1 MSVAKKRVRAG
12 VFPGTYNRENEVR
25 HELRKEPFVMVD
37 ARPFQI
43 LSHLRLAF
51 ATQPDT
57 DLTDGQLLQSFL
69 AQRNEAAFA
78 TLVRRHA
85 AMVLGVCLL
94 MAGNH
99 DDAEGA
105 LPATAVV
112 LPRKA
117 ASAYGL

>member
-1 MSVAKKRVRAG
+1 
-12 VFPGTYNRENEVR
+12 
-25 HELRKEPFVMVD
+25 MVD

-85 AMVLGVCLL
+85 AMVLP
-94 MAGNH
+94 H
-99 DDAEGA
+99 D
-105 LPATAVV
+105 L
-112 LPRKA
+112 
-117 ASAYGL
+117 SH